1 MLDQLGITAELEK
14 LGIEV
19 KYWGEPL
26 TAILQNGEKLL
37 TI

>member
-1 MLDQLGITAELEK
+1 MNV
-14 LGIEV
+14 EV

-26 TAILQNGEKLL
+26 TKILKSNEMLL